1 MQGHILP
8 CRYCGAPTR
17 MEGWGRDAVRIV
29 NPDGTLHQ
37 CHEAERAKAI
47 GNIFWGQVED
57 LCAPLSPEEVLLQL
71 EKLYDWA
78 QVSIC
83 DFEETELYALN
94 AAIEMLKLVLGIRP
108 RDLVSKITE

>member
-29 NPDGTLHQ
+29 NPDGMLHQ

-57 LCAPLSPEEVLLQL
+57 ACHPQTPQEAL
-71 EKLYDWA
+71 EALRALYDSSA
-78 QVSIC
+78 C
-83 DFEETELYALN
+83 YATPEDDLYALN
-94 AAIEMLKLVLGIRP
+94 AAIEVLKLVLGVTP
-108 RDLVSKITE
+108 KDLVSKTTE